1 MNKKLISP
9 FIVGFAA
16 GVLQIVP
23 LLKGFAC
30 CLVIPAAAYFSL
42 LLDRKANKSNDYI
55 TFKKSAGFGILTG
68 LFAAIFA
75 TTFEIIIT
83 LITKNND
90 IVYALPELN
99 KMFSGM
105 PIDPKIKQELV
116 NIMSNIAKEIKT
128 YGFSFF
134 YTISIFFNNLFINII
149 FGFIGGAISMQIL
162 NKKKNYDL

>member
-1 MNKKLISP
+1 MNKKIISP
-9 FIVGFAA
+9 FVAGFAA

-42 LLDRKANKSNDYI
+42 LLDKKANRNNDDI
-55 TFKKSAGFGILTG
+55 TFKKAAWFGILTG
-68 LFAAIFA
+68 LFAAVFA
-75 TTFEIIIT
+75 TTFEVIIT

-90 IVYALPELN
+90 IVFALPELN

-105 PIDPKIKQELV
+105 PIDAKIKQELI
-116 NIMSNIAKEIKT
+116 NIMTNIAKEIKA

-134 YTISIFFNNLFINII
+134 YTISIFFNNLFINVI
-149 FGFIGGAISMQIL
+149 FGFLGGVISMQIL
-162 NKKKNYDL
+162 NKKKNSEL